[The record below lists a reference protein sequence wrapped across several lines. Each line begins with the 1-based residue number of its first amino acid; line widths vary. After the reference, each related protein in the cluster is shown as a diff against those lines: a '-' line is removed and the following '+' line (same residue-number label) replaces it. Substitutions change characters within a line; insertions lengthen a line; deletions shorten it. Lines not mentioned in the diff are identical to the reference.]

1 MEAGVR
7 ACHVAACLGTPGT
20 VVLGLALGAAIAGAA
35 WRGRCLHGPA
45 NNGFGS
51 GISDEVNEGLS

>member
-20 VVLGLALGAAIAGAA
+20 VVLGLALGAAIAGAT
-35 WRGRCLHGPA
+35 WRGRGLHGA
-45 NNGFGS
+45 VDNGFKP
-51 GISDEVNEGLS
+51 GISDKVNEGLS

>member
-20 VVLGLALGAAIAGAA
+20 VVLGLALGAAIAGAT
-35 WRGRCLHGPA
+35 WRGRGLHGPA
-45 NNGFGS
+45 NNGFGP
-51 GISDEVNEGLS
+51 GVSDEVNEGLS